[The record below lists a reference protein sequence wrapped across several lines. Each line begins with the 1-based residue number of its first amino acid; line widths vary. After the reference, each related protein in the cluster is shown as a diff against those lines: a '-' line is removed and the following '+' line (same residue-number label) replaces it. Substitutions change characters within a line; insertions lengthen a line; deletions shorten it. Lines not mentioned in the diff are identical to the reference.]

1 MSGLALPPS
10 VWISVTEEHGGR
22 VVLSTSTEREHVV
35 VHEAWK
41 ILTKRGW
48 TEPGEYVPASE
59 LTRLRAALASIA
71 ALQTE
76 EPTHGDGL
84 HGLGLWQAAE
94 MARAGLGGGK

>member
-1 MSGLALPPS
+1 MSGPTVCNECELPRARIGS
-10 VWISVTEEHGGR
+10 HRHICRCNETAGDLRVLVFETEN
-22 VVLSTSTEREHVV
+22 
-35 VHEAWK
+35 EADAA
-41 ILTKRGW
+41 
-48 TEPGEYVPASE
+48 EAEAA
-59 LTRLRAALASIA
+59 RLRAVLASIA